1 MINLT
6 EDEAKSF
13 MKNGGRLISRRKDE
27 AYWNGFIFVL
37 DLFIGGKLSNESV
50 VFDWKYLNTFSKKE
64 VEDPEIT
71 LEIKGFKTIAQAKA
85 FIDWYEGQTDLSA
98 RSREAE
104 EGEQD
109 ASIWFE
115 CRQEEGKIDVDFMPV
130 DCSKQ
135 YVITE
140 DKVTA
145 WLKIP

>member
-37 DLFIGGKLSNESV
+37 DLFIGNKLSNESV

-64 VEDPEIT
+64 VEPDIT

-85 FIDWYEGQTDLSA
+85 FIDWYEGQ
-98 RSREAE
+98 
-104 EGEQD
+104 GEQD

-115 CRQEEGKIDVDFMPV
+115 CRQEEGEIDVDFMPV

-135 YVITE
+135 YVVTE